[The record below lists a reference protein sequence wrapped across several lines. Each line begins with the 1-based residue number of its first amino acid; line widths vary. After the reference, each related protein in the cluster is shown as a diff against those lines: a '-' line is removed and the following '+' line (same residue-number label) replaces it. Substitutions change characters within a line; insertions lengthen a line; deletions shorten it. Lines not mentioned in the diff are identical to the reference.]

1 MKVVA
6 VVVTVISMQA
16 FESAVQ
22 CQWILIQREW
32 RFSCVPCNELFFCVA
47 KRTSE
52 VSFREQTNGFFLS
65 PSKNLYFLVKRV
77 PPLSRTSAR
86 RYYFSTL
93 VGSLARSRVVRAM
106 EFGLE
111 VCAELMWILDGCLPK
126 LKRFFVDLSDNG
138 TERSFHRWDW
148 SNPVDYSLSSVANPF
163 CLYFE

>member
-1 MKVVA
+1 MRLQGNHNSNTNESCCCSSNSNFNASFRKCCSVSVDFNTER
-6 VVVTVISMQA
+6 VTV
-16 FESAVQ
+16 FV
-22 CQWILIQREW
+22 CPLQRT
-32 RFSCVPCNELFFCVA
+32 FFFVA

-126 LKRFFVDLSDNG
+126 LKRVFVDLSDNG
-138 TERSFHRWDW
+138 TERSFHR
-148 SNPVDYSLSSVANPF
+148 
-163 CLYFE
+163 